1 MKNESTSKSV
11 PSKITKEIRQKTLE
25 ERKRDKVME
34 KPIQK
39 HFEMKKDQ
47 ASPPPVV
54 DLRELINREKQK
66 EKQSESKN
74 FGPAR
79 SEDSFHSYSSED
91 FTKKEYTTSYA
102 RDLVHSLGN
111 EHLSDE
117 QKTCILNKVIY

>member
-1 MKNESTSKSV
+1 MKNESASKIV
-11 PSKITKEIRQKTLE
+11 QSKITKEIRHKTLE
-25 ERKRDKVME
+25 ERKRDKVVE

-39 HFEMKKDQ
+39 HSEMKKDQ

-79 SEDSFHSYSSED
+79 SEDSFHSHSSED

>member
-1 MKNESTSKSV
+1 MKNESTSINV
-11 PSKITKEIRQKTLE
+11 QSKITKEIRHKTIE
-25 ERKRDKVME
+25 ERKRDKVVE

-39 HFEMKKDQ
+39 NSEMKKDQ

-54 DLRELINREKQK
+54 DLRELINREK